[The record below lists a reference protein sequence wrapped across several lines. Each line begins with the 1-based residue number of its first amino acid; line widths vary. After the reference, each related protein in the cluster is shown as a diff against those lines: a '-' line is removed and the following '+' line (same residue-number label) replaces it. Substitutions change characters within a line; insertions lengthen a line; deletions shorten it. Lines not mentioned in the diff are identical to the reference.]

1 MLDETPAVEAGP
13 AGWAVPA
20 PTPTLTLLVR
30 PAFWLGLPVQSSSS
44 ISLGELLTALVVVVV
59 VVTLNADEM
68 ILTSAVFTQ
77 LCSGRS
83 PKYGHVQTAGNCR

>member
-1 MLDETPAVEAGP
+1 MFDETPAVEAGP
-13 AGWAVPA
+13 AGLAVPA

-59 VVTLNADEM
+59 VTLKADEM